1 MSFLLAGLIV
11 AGTSGAIAVGRWLS
25 GRRDKSSEPKPAGDG
40 GTNDGSDETRDATT
54 STSDAPEA
62 GAKKGTAKPV
72 KRKVEGPHAHLEGF
86 PCQLGDVL
94 MRLTGEEAWLAGGL
108 VFSEEAPVAALF
120 VAPDVGHD
128 CAIYVRPQP
137 REAVY
142 WMEPLDP
149 GAVLVGGEPPSS
161 VEHGGIRFDRVRR
174 LPLRPKRI
182 GVGAPD
188 VGDAVVLAEYASA
201 GSERLLVMRS
211 TSGVSH
217 AYRGEEL
224 EVSAYEVI
232 PSGRSTLGDD

>member
-1 MSFLLAGLIV
+1 LILAGLIV
-11 AGTSGAIAVGRWLS
+11 AGTSGAVAVGRWLS
-25 GRRDKSSEPKPAGDG
+25 RRPSGGPAEPKPAETDPG
-40 GTNDGSDETRDATT
+40 GASTT
-54 STSDAPEA
+54 ASTPPSANT
-62 GAKKGTAKPV
+62 AKKAAP
-72 KRKVEGPHAHLEGF
+72 KRTVEGPHAHLEGF
-86 PCQLGDVL
+86 PCQLGDVI

-108 VFSEEAPVAALF
+108 VFWEEAPIAALF
-120 VAPDVGHD
+120 VAPDAGHD
-128 CAIYVRPQP
+128 CAIYVRPRP
-137 REAVY
+137 REAVF
-142 WMEPLDP
+142 WMEPLDA

-188 VGDAVVLAEYASA
+188 MGDAVVLAEYASA

-211 TSGVSH
+211 TMGVSQ

-232 PSGRSTLGDD
+232 ASGRATLDGD

>member
-1 MSFLLAGLIV
+1 VSFLLAGLIV

-25 GRRDKSSEPKPAGDG
+25 GRRTQDSEPKPPAA
-40 GTNDGSDETRDATT
+40 GTNDDQPRDAK
-54 STSDAPEA
+54 EA
-62 GAKKGTAKPV
+62 KEAAEAKKGTAKPV
-72 KRKVEGPHAHLEGF
+72 KRKVEGPHPHLVGF

-94 MRLTGEEAWLAGGL
+94 LRLTGEEAWLAGGL
-108 VFSEEAPVAALF
+108 VLSEEAPVAALF
-120 VAPDVGHD
+120 VAPDAGHD

-137 REAVY
+137 REAVF

-211 TSGVSH
+211 TTGVSH